1 MNNKLISHLKKMETQ
16 KVVKRCEVL
25 KGKTAKDNFTFR
37 KLSFKNEGKN
47 KDIPQ

>member
-1 MNNKLISHLKKMETQ
+1 MKSWKEKLPKEKK
-16 KVVKRCEVL
+16 KK
-25 KGKTAKDNFTFR
+25 KTAKDNFTFR